1 MSDDESIIDQLP
13 RGHQQLLEDAA
24 EMQGISD
31 EELAVNILRANVP
44 EVFNQVEAQVQQQQ
58 L

>member
-44 EVFNQVEAQVQQQQ
+44 EVFNQVEAQAQQ
-58 L
+58 

>member
-24 EMQGISD
+24 KMQGISD
-31 EELAVNILRANVP
+31 EELAASILRANVP
-44 EVFNQVEAQVQQQQ
+44 EVYNQVEAQMQQQQ
-58 L
+58 S